1 MQYASYKCVIKV
13 IVSVQSYPTAYDQVS
28 ELLQLLT
35 RRSDALVE
43 SFFTVLIEDDQS
55 HIVDYIMQQ
64 FNSYDDGETEVKTSV
79 EEQSS
84 TDSTN

>member
-1 MQYASYKCVIKV
+1 M
-13 IVSVQSYPTAYDQVS
+13 SVQSFPTAYDQVS

-35 RRSDALVE
+35 RRDDALVE
-43 SFFTVLIEDDQS
+43 DFFTVLIDDDQS

-64 FNSYDDGETEVKTSV
+64 YNSYDSSETEVKMSV

-84 TDSTN
+84 TN